1 MLIKR
6 TERQARHGRLTAAL
20 AEQSTGRLDRRT
32 FLRRSGLVAGG
43 LATLG
48 ALPLGSVRKAEA
60 GPPPPAGAAVTIRK
74 NICTH
79 CSVGCT
85 VIAEVVNGVWT
96 GQEPGWDSPI
106 SRGSHCAKGAA
117 TREVVHGDRRLR
129 YPMKMVNGQWT
140 RISWD
145 TAINEIGDKLMAI
158 REKSGPD
165 SVYWL
170 GSAKFTNEGAY
181 LNRKF
186 AAFWGTNNV
195 DHQARICHSTT
206 VAGVAN
212 TWGYGAMTNSYTDI
226 RNAKTM
232 VIMGGNPAEAHPVSL
247 QHVLEGKE
255 VQRANMIVID
265 PRLTRTAAH
274 ATEYVRIRSGTDIP
288 VIWGMLWHIFKNGWE
303 DKQFIEQRVY
313 GMDDIRAAVEKWT
326 PDEVERVSGVPGA
339 QLERVAKMFATE
351 KPATLIWCMGATQH
365 TVGTANVRAFC
376 IALLATGNVG
386 GPGMGA
392 NIFRGHTNVQGA
404 TDLGLDIVTLPLY
417 YGLAEGAWKHWSRVW
432 EVEYDWLASRFT
444 QTTAADGKVIKMME
458 TAGIP
463 STRWFDAAML
473 PKGEVSQSDN
483 VKAMFIMGHGGNT
496 VTRMPEAVKGI
507 EKLDLLVVADPVP
520 TTWAVLS
527 ERKNDTYLLPIATS
541 YETSGSRTSSNRAI
555 QWGEQIVKPVFES
568 KDDLE
573 VMYLLAKKLGIAD
586 RMFKNIKVENNIP
599 VAEDILREINR
610 GGWSTGYC
618 GQSPERLK
626 AHMKNQAKFDMLT
639 QRAPKDLPEIGGDYY
654 GLPWPC
660 WGTPEFRHPGTP
672 LLYNTNLSIKDGGGT
687 FRARFGL
694 EREEKLPDGTTR
706 KVSLL
711 GNGYYSKDSEIKDG
725 YPEFTL
731 GVLKKLGWDKDLT
744 EAELAVIQRVNP
756 ANPDAVSWS
765 LDLSGGIQ
773 RVAITHGC
781 VPYGNGKARAN
792 AFGLPDAIPVH
803 REPIYTPR
811 PDLVAKYPTLPDARQ
826 FRVPNMGFTVQKAA
840 VDKGIAKEFPL
851 ILSSGRLVEY
861 EGGGE
866 ETRSNKWLAEL
877 QQDAFIEINPADA
890 AERGIKDGAW
900 VWVFGPADT
909 RPKAKV
915 KALVTERVGKGVTWM
930 PFHFAGWFQ
939 GVDQRSKYPK
949 GADPVVL
956 GESVNTL
963 TTYGYD
969 PVTGMQEPKATLCQI
984 RAA

>member
-6 TERQARHGRLTAAL
+6 SEHQARRGSLAA
-20 AEQSTGRLDRRT
+20 AFAGQSRGMDRRA
-32 FLRRSGLVAGG
+32 FLRRAGLAAGG
-43 LATLG
+43 LAAVG
-48 ALPLGSVRKAEA
+48 ALPLASVRKADAA
-60 GPPPPAGAAVTIRK
+60 GSMVTSGATLRK

-85 VIAEVVNGVWT
+85 LMAEVVNGVWV
-96 GQEPGWDSPI
+96 GQEPAWDSPI
-106 SRGSHCAKGAA
+106 TRGSHCAKGAA
-117 TREVVHGDRRLR
+117 TRELVHGDRRLR
-129 YPMKMVNGQWT
+129 YPMKLSNGQWT

-145 TAINEIGDKLMAI
+145 VAINEIGDKLMEI
-158 REKSGPD
+158 RNKSGAD

-170 GSAKFTNEGAY
+170 GSAKFTNEGSY
-181 LNRKF
+181 LNRKL
-186 AAFWGTNNV
+186 AAYWGTNNS

-232 VIMGGNPAEAHPVSL
+232 IIMGGNPAEAHPVSL

-255 VQRANMIVID
+255 MQRANMIVID
-265 PRLTRTAAH
+265 PRMTRTAAH

-288 VIWGMLWHIFKNGWE
+288 VIYGMLWHIFKNGWE

-313 GMDDIRAAVEKWT
+313 GMDDIRKEVEKYT
-326 PDEVERVSGVPGA
+326 PDEVEKITGVPGA

-351 KPATLIWCMGATQH
+351 KPSTLIWCMGATQH

-386 GPGMGA
+386 APGTGA

-417 YGLAEGAWKHWSRVW
+417 YGLAEGAWRHWARVW
-432 EVEYDWLASRFT
+432 ETDYNWFVDRFDKV
-444 QTTAADGKVIKMME
+444 TAADGKVSNTMN
-458 TAGIP
+458 TPGIP
-463 STRWFDAAML
+463 STRWFDATMYD
-473 PKGEVSQSDN
+473 KKDVGQKDN
-483 VKAMFIMGHGGNT
+483 IKCMFVMGHGGNT
-496 VTRMPEAVKGI
+496 VTRMPNAQKGI
-507 EKLDLLVVADPVP
+507 EALDLLVVADPHP
-520 TTWAVLS
+520 TTWAALAPA
-527 ERKNDTYLLPIATS
+527 RKNNTYLLPIATS

-555 QWGEQIVKPVFES
+555 QWGEQIVKPIFES
-568 KDDLE
+568 KDDNE
-573 VMYLLAKKLGIAD
+573 VMYLLAKKLGFAEA
-586 RMFKNIKVENNIP
+586 MFKNIKVENNVP
-599 VAEDILREINR
+599 VAEDVLREINR

-626 AHMKNQAKFDMLT
+626 SHMANQKDFDMLT
-639 QRAPKDLPEIGGDYY
+639 QKATTGPNAGDYY

-672 LLYNTNLSIKDGGGT
+672 LLYNTNLSIKEGGGT
-687 FRARFGL
+687 FRARFGV
-694 EREEKLPDGTTR
+694 EREETLPDGSKR

-711 GNGYYSKDSEIKDG
+711 GNGYYSKNSEIKDG
-725 YPEFTL
+725 YPEFTM

-744 EAELAVIQRVNP
+744 ETELATITRIGG
-756 ANPDAVSWS
+756 ANPDTVSWAI
-765 LDLSGGIQ
+765 DLSGGIQ
-773 RVAITHGC
+773 RVAIEHGC
-781 VPYGNGKARAN
+781 IPYGNGKARAN
-792 AFGLPDAIPVH
+792 AFGLPDAIPTH
-803 REPIYTPR
+803 REPIYTPK
-811 PDLVAKYPTLPDARQ
+811 PELVAKYPTLPNARQ
-826 FRVPNMGFTVQKAA
+826 FRMPNVGFDVQKAA
-840 VDKGIAKEFPL
+840 VEKGIAKSFPL
-851 ILSSGRLVEY
+851 ILTSGRLVEY

-877 QQDAFIEINPADA
+877 QQDMFIEINPADA
-890 AERGIKDGAW
+890 SERGIKDGAW
-900 VWVFGPADT
+900 VWVTGAELDS
-909 RPKAKV
+909 KARM
-915 KALVTERVGKGVTWM
+915 KALVTERVGKGVTWC

-939 GVDQRSKYPK
+939 GVDQRVNYPK
-949 GADPVVL
+949 GTDPIVL

-969 PVTGMQEPKATLCQI
+969 PATGMQEPKATLCQI